1 MMQCERQG
9 QGMHGPVQPWPVS
22 TLASLPQRAP
32 RVVASVCANFRKKNF
47 LPPLLGNHLA
57 FHFFLEG
64 GRALS
69 QCQQLQR
76 PVLITLVPIWLRKAP
91 SPGFPFFLGLIKGH
105 ISRAVPA
112 P

>member
-1 MMQCERQG
+1 
-9 QGMHGPVQPWPVS
+9 MHGRVPLWPVS
-22 TLASLPQRAP
+22 TQASLTRRAP
-32 RVVASVCANFRKKNF
+32 RVVGSVCANFRKKNF

-69 QCQQLQR
+69 QCQQLER
-76 PVLITLVPIWLRKAP
+76 PVLITPVPIWLRKAP
-91 SPGFPFFLGLIKGH
+91 SPGLPFSRGLVKGH
-105 ISRAVPA
+105 ITRAAPA